1 MSDRVVH
8 FEIPFDDAERA
19 RTFYR
24 DVFGW
29 QLMQMPDGDY
39 TMAMTGPGE
48 SGPSEPG
55 FINGGLFG
63 RTDEFKA
70 PNVVIDVANLED
82 ALKRATDA
90 GGTIVRERQPV
101 GEMGFTAYFRDT
113 EGNVVGLWETV
124 PR

>member
-1 MSDRVVH
+1 MTDRVVH

-24 DVFGW
+24 DAFGW
-29 QLMQMPDGDY
+29 QLMTMPDGDY

-48 SGPSEPG
+48 RGPSEPG

-63 RTDEFKA
+63 RTDEFKT
-70 PNVVIDVANLED
+70 PNVVIEVGNLED

-90 GGTIVRERQPV
+90 GASIVRERQPV
-101 GEMGFTAYFRDT
+101 GDMGFTAYFLDT

-124 PR
+124 AS